1 MKPEMK
7 NVRRVAA
14 YYASGVF
21 LLIALVIGMDAFL
34 LIYLARTAGALVLTI
49 LSVQTWRT
57 IWGRQGQ
64 S

>member
-7 NVRRVAA
+7 NLQRVAA
-14 YYASGVF
+14 CYASGAF

-34 LIYLARTAGALVLTI
+34 LIYLARTACALVLTI

-57 IWGRQGQ
+57 IWGRQEQ